1 MSVMPV
7 SAAELTAEEERAP
20 VLRLVRAHEHSWAL
34 RDVEYDNGF
43 SVNRFECESCS
54 AVRFT

>member
-1 MSVMPV
+1 MPV
-7 SAAELTAEEERAP
+7 GAADPVADELIAP
-20 VLRLVRAHEHSWAL
+20 VLQLVPAHEHTWAL

-43 SVNRFECESCS
+43 SLNRFECESCS